1 MCTAQPRCRHSY
13 KSFLGCKWFLFFEL
27 RDWVVYEERM
37 DIFIHIPFNLLYT
50 LFLCIVKPIGNYPS
64 YGIIQFCPHSQ
75 SKIYQF
81 RMDNILG
88 DVIFQ

>member
-64 YGIIQFCPHSQ
+64 YGIIQFCLTVRVKSTN
-75 SKIYQF
+75 SEWI
-81 RMDNILG
+81 
-88 DVIFQ
+88 IFWGM